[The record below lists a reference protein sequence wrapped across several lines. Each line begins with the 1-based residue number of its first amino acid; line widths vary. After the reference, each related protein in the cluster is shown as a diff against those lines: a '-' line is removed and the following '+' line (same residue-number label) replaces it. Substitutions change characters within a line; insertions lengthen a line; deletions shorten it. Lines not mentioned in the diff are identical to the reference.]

1 MNFNK
6 KTYEEKMKKA
16 VAAYENE
23 LTLIRAG
30 RANTAILSKITFE
43 YYGAPTLLV
52 NMADVKVTDPK
63 TVTISPYDKTT
74 LKAIVKAI
82 LSSDIGI
89 TPSDDGSVI
98 RLVFPQLT
106 GERRKELVKQVQKM
120 GEEAKVAI
128 RNIRRTA
135 NDEIKKL
142 KKDGELTED
151 DQKNA
156 EKQVQELTDS
166 FIKNVDTVTDKKIK
180 ELNEI

>member
-1 MNFNK
+1 MSFNK
-6 KTYEEKMKKA
+6 KPYEEKMTKA
-16 VAAYENE
+16 VAAYESN
-23 LTLIRAG
+23 LSLIRAG

-82 LSSDIGI
+82 LASDIGI
-89 TPSDDGSVI
+89 TPSDDGTVI

-106 GERRKELVKQVQKM
+106 GERRKELTKQVQKE
-120 GEEAKVAI
+120 GEEAKVAV
-128 RNIRRTA
+128 RNIRRNA
-135 NDEIKKL
+135 NDDIKKL

-151 DQKNA
+151 EQKNA
-156 EKQVQELTDS
+156 EKSVQELTDK
-166 FIKNVDTVTDKKIK
+166 FIKNVDAVTDKKIS

>member
-1 MNFNK
+1 MSFNK
-6 KTYEEKMKKA
+6 KPYEEKMTKA
-16 VAAYENE
+16 VAAYESN
-23 LTLIRAG
+23 LSLIRAG

-82 LSSDIGI
+82 LASDIGI
-89 TPSDDGSVI
+89 TPSDDGTVI

-106 GERRKELVKQVQKM
+106 GERRKELVKQVQKE
-120 GEEAKVAI
+120 GEEAKVAV
-128 RNIRRTA
+128 RNIRRGA
-135 NDEIKKL
+135 NDDIKKL

-151 DQKNA
+151 EQKNA
-156 EKQVQELTDS
+156 EKSVQELTDK
-166 FIKNVDTVTDKKIK
+166 FIKNVDNVTDKKIA

>member
-1 MNFNK
+1 MSFNK
-6 KTYEEKMKKA
+6 KPYEEKMTKA
-16 VAAYENE
+16 VAAYESN
-23 LTLIRAG
+23 LSLIRAG

-63 TVTISPYDKTT
+63 IVTISPYDKTT

-82 LSSDIGI
+82 LASDIGI
-89 TPSDDGSVI
+89 TPSDDGTVI

-106 GERRKELVKQVQKM
+106 GERRKELTKQVQKE
-120 GEEAKVAI
+120 GEEAKVAV
-128 RNIRRTA
+128 RNIRRNA
-135 NDEIKKL
+135 NDDIKKL

-151 DQKNA
+151 EQKNA
-156 EKQVQELTDS
+156 EKSVQELTDK
-166 FIKNVDTVTDKKIK
+166 FIKNVDAVTDKKIA

>member
-1 MNFNK
+1 MSFNK
-6 KTYEEKMKKA
+6 KPYEEKMTKA
-16 VAAYENE
+16 VAAYESN
-23 LTLIRAG
+23 LSLIRAG

-82 LSSDIGI
+82 LASDIGI
-89 TPSDDGSVI
+89 TPSDDGTVI

-106 GERRKELVKQVQKM
+106 GERRKELTKQVQKE
-120 GEEAKVAI
+120 GEEAKVAV
-128 RNIRRTA
+128 RNIRRNA
-135 NDEIKKL
+135 NDDIKKL

-151 DQKNA
+151 EQKNA
-156 EKQVQELTDS
+156 EKSVQELTDK
-166 FIKNVDTVTDKKIK
+166 FIKNVDAVTDKKIA

>member
-1 MNFNK
+1 MSFNK
-6 KTYEEKMKKA
+6 KPYEEKMTKA
-16 VAAYENE
+16 VAAYESN
-23 LTLIRAG
+23 LSLIRAG

-82 LSSDIGI
+82 LASDIGI
-89 TPSDDGSVI
+89 TPSDDGTVI

-106 GERRKELVKQVQKM
+106 GERRKELVKQVQKE
-120 GEEAKVAI
+120 GEEAKVAV
-128 RNIRRTA
+128 RNIRRSA
-135 NDEIKKL
+135 NDDIKKL

-151 DQKNA
+151 EQKNA
-156 EKQVQELTDS
+156 EKSVQELTDK
-166 FIKNVDTVTDKKIK
+166 FIKTVETVTDKKIA

>member
-1 MNFNK
+1 MSFNK
-6 KTYEEKMKKA
+6 KPYEEKMTKA
-16 VAAYENE
+16 VAAYESN
-23 LTLIRAG
+23 LSLIRAG

-82 LSSDIGI
+82 LASDIGI
-89 TPSDDGSVI
+89 TPSDDGTVI

-106 GERRKELVKQVQKM
+106 GERRKELVKQVQKE
-120 GEEAKVAI
+120 GEEAKVAV
-128 RNIRRTA
+128 RNIRRGA
-135 NDEIKKL
+135 NDDIKKM

-151 DQKNA
+151 EQKNA
-156 EKQVQELTDS
+156 EKSVQELTDK
-166 FIKNVDTVTDKKIK
+166 FIRNVDNLTDKKIA

>member
-1 MNFNK
+1 MSFNK
-6 KTYEEKMKKA
+6 KPYEEKMTKA
-16 VAAYENE
+16 VAAYESN
-23 LTLIRAG
+23 LSLIRAG

-82 LSSDIGI
+82 LASDIGI
-89 TPSDDGSVI
+89 TPSDDGTVI

-106 GERRKELVKQVQKM
+106 GERRKELIKQVQKE
-120 GEEAKVAI
+120 GEEAKVAV
-128 RNIRRTA
+128 RNIRRSA
-135 NDEIKKL
+135 NDDIKKM

-151 DQKNA
+151 EQKNA
-156 EKQVQELTDS
+156 EKSVQELTDK
-166 FIKNVDTVTDKKIK
+166 FIKNVDNVTDKKIA

>member
-1 MNFNK
+1 MSFNK
-6 KTYEEKMKKA
+6 KPYEEKMTKA
-16 VAAYENE
+16 VAAYESN
-23 LTLIRAG
+23 LSLIRAG

-82 LSSDIGI
+82 LASDIGI
-89 TPSDDGSVI
+89 TPSDDGTVI

-106 GERRKELVKQVQKM
+106 GERRKELVKQVQKE
-120 GEEAKVAI
+120 GEEAKVAV
-128 RNIRRTA
+128 RNIRRSA
-135 NDEIKKL
+135 NDDIKKL

-151 DQKNA
+151 EQKNA
-156 EKQVQELTDS
+156 EKSVQELTDK
-166 FIKNVDTVTDKKIK
+166 FIKTVDTVTDKKIA

>member
-1 MNFNK
+1 MSFNK
-6 KTYEEKMKKA
+6 KPYEEKMTKA
-16 VAAYENE
+16 VAAYESN
-23 LTLIRAG
+23 LSLIRAG

-63 TVTISPYDKTT
+63 IVTISPYDKTT

-82 LSSDIGI
+82 LASDIGI
-89 TPSDDGSVI
+89 TPSDDGTVI

-106 GERRKELVKQVQKM
+106 GERRKELTKQVQKE
-120 GEEAKVAI
+120 GEEAKVAV
-128 RNIRRTA
+128 RNIRRNA
-135 NDEIKKL
+135 NDDIKKL

-151 DQKNA
+151 EQKNA
-156 EKQVQELTDS
+156 EKSVQELTDK
-166 FIKNVDTVTDKKIK
+166 FIKNVDAVTDKKIS

>member
-1 MNFNK
+1 MSFNK
-6 KTYEEKMKKA
+6 KPYEEKMTKA
-16 VAAYENE
+16 VAAYESN
-23 LTLIRAG
+23 LSLIRAG

-82 LSSDIGI
+82 LASDIGI
-89 TPSDDGSVI
+89 TPSDDGTVI

-106 GERRKELVKQVQKM
+106 GERRKELVKQVQKE
-120 GEEAKVAI
+120 GEEAKVAV
-128 RNIRRTA
+128 RNIRRSA
-135 NDEIKKL
+135 NDDIKKM

-151 DQKNA
+151 EQKNA
-156 EKQVQELTDS
+156 EKSVQELTDK
-166 FIKNVDTVTDKKIK
+166 FIKNVDNVTDKKIA

>member
-1 MNFNK
+1 MSFNK
-6 KTYEEKMKKA
+6 KTYEEKMTKA
-16 VAAYENE
+16 VAAYESN
-23 LTLIRAG
+23 LSLIRAG

-82 LSSDIGI
+82 LASDIGI
-89 TPSDDGSVI
+89 TPSDDGTVI

-106 GERRKELVKQVQKM
+106 GERRKELVKQVQKE
-120 GEEAKVAI
+120 GEEAKVAV
-128 RNIRRTA
+128 RNIRRSA
-135 NDEIKKL
+135 NDDIKKL

-151 DQKNA
+151 EQKNA
-156 EKQVQELTDS
+156 EKSVQELTDK
-166 FIKNVDTVTDKKIK
+166 FIKTVDTVTDKKIA

>member
-1 MNFNK
+1 MSFNK
-6 KTYEEKMKKA
+6 KPYEEKMTKA
-16 VAAYENE
+16 VAAYESN
-23 LTLIRAG
+23 LSLIRAG

-82 LSSDIGI
+82 LASDIGI
-89 TPSDDGSVI
+89 TPSDDGTVI

-106 GERRKELVKQVQKM
+106 GERRKELVKQVQKE
-120 GEEAKVAI
+120 GEEAKVAV
-128 RNIRRTA
+128 RNIRRSA
-135 NDEIKKL
+135 NDDIKKM

-151 DQKNA
+151 EQKNA
-156 EKQVQELTDS
+156 EKSIQELTDK
-166 FIKNVDTVTDKKIK
+166 FIKNVDAVTDKKIA

>member
-1 MNFNK
+1 MSFNK
-6 KTYEEKMKKA
+6 KPYEEKMTKA
-16 VAAYENE
+16 VAAYESN
-23 LTLIRAG
+23 LSLIRAG

-82 LSSDIGI
+82 LASDIGI
-89 TPSDDGSVI
+89 TPSDDGTVI

-106 GERRKELVKQVQKM
+106 GERRKELVKQVQKE
-120 GEEAKVAI
+120 GEEAKVAV
-128 RNIRRTA
+128 RNIRRSA
-135 NDEIKKL
+135 NDDIKKL
-142 KKDGELTED
+142 KKDGDLTED
-151 DQKNA
+151 EQKNA
-156 EKQVQELTDS
+156 EKSVQELTDK
-166 FIKNVDTVTDKKIK
+166 FIKTVDTVTDKKIA

>member
-1 MNFNK
+1 MSFNK
-6 KTYEEKMKKA
+6 KMYEEKMQKA
-16 VAAYENE
+16 INAYES
-23 LTLIRAG
+23 TLDTIRAG

-63 TVTISPYDKTT
+63 TVSIIPYDKSTF
-74 LKAIVKAI
+74 KAIIKAI
-82 LSSDIGI
+82 MASDIGI

-106 GERRKELVKQVQKM
+106 GERRKELIKQVQKE
-120 GEEAKVAI
+120 GEECKVAI
-128 RNIRRTA
+128 RNVRRAA
-135 NDEIKKL
+135 NDDIKKL

-151 DQKNA
+151 EQKST
-156 EKQVQELTDS
+156 EKSVQELTDKY
-166 FIKNVDTVTDKKIK
+166 IKNVDGVTEKKIA